1 MGLRSMDGHKP
12 AVAASRDV
20 CEGLLRGPRC
30 TETGRRGSGTCFDG
44 DSGLECGQDRGR
56 SRESVSETRRA

>member
-44 DSGLECGQDRGR
+44 LTHQDWSAGR
-56 SRESVSETRRA
+56 IGRRESETRA